1 MHVLVV
7 IRYVRTV
14 VFINF
19 LSKQLS
25 NHYHYQIIII
35 VKVRYQYMIPS
46 YMLSSR
52 EDVKKAFANVEAVVT
67 KPSGDNMTPMLAKD
81 IVQEKIDS
89 HVLEE
94 ARAALINH
102 RVTPEQMEKL
112 RNGLKLFEG
121 THCFHNYTRRVGAD
135 NASSTRYIL
144 SFVPL
149 DPIIVPG
156 SVNEDGSKQ
165 PDTQWIPLQ
174 VVGQSFLLN
183 QIRKMV
189 SAAAD
194 LARGSVSQERIEQS
208 LTKEHRMKIN
218 VAPAQG
224 LFLDRSFFELYN
236 KHKANNSPDR
246 VTLDWVEKEGEEMP
260 SAVRRIE
267 EFKNEK
273 VIPHI
278 VKEEADEGNFLQYLY
293 QQDILY
299 PDEIYTDR

>member
-1 MHVLVV
+1 
-7 IRYVRTV
+7 
-14 VFINF
+14 
-19 LSKQLS
+19 
-25 NHYHYQIIII
+25 
-35 VKVRYQYMIPS
+35 MIPS

-246 VTLDWVEKEGEEMP
+246 VTLDWVEKEGEELP